1 MIRKFLLTLALV
13 AMVGSGFAAGGSL
26 DPRADQPDLVYKFL
40 LNAQRAANG
49 HCFGSAG
56 LGSATTYLTVT
67 ASPAFT
73 LNGAYYAAGT
83 IVATTTVSM
92 IGTGRHTVPIG
103 YYCRFLVVTTAAG
116 AVSVVQGR
124 SYPTDRGVDAY
135 PVQPANTAVIGGI
148 LVYAHTAAFVPGTTQ
163 LTGASATVTLYNLT
177 SRPISMT
184 NL

>member
-67 ASPAFT
+67 ASPAFSI
-73 LNGAYYAAGT
+73 NGQYYAAGT

-92 IGTGRHTVPIG
+92 VGTGNHTVPTG
-103 YYCRFLVVTTAAG
+103 HYCYFLVVTNAAG

-124 SYPTDRGVDAY
+124 SLPRDLGVAAY
-135 PVQPANTAVIGGI
+135 PVQPENTAVIGGI
-148 LVYAHTAAFVPGTTQ
+148 KLYVNAGTFVPGTTIFSNV
-163 LTGASATVTLYNLT
+163 AYSITLYNLT
-177 SRPISMT
+177 SRPLSMT